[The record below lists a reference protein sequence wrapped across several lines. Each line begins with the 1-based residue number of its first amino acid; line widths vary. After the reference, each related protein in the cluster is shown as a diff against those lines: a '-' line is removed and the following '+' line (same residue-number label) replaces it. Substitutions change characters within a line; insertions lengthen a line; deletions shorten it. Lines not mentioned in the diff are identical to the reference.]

1 MQLNY
6 GIFLNVESR
15 IIAKRENK
23 RRTIIGKQMADSE
36 GCYKADREGWPS
48 EKEVLIIVQE
58 ILYDWLK
65 GGVLH

>member
-1 MQLNY
+1 MEYFSTSSPGLLQN
-6 GIFLNVESR
+6 G
-15 IIAKRENK
+15 KNK
-23 RRTIIGKQMADSE
+23 RRTITGKQMADSE